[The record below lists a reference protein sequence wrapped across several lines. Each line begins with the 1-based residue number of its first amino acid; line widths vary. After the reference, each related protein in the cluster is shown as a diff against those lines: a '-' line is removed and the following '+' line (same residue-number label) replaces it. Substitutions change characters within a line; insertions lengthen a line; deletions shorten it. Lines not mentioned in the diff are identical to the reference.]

1 MQFID
6 SVLTVLSVVKKGA
19 EIVNELSDKDESL
32 GFAQPKRVDL
42 SSNLTAA
49 KAPLRE
55 MQKPVGMGLPN
66 METAYR
72 YFSNNLS
79 RDTNLRI
86 VQGEN
91 YVARKRK
98 ATPATMTVAADA
110 KVKGFTASYK
120 TTGVPTA

>member
-1 MQFID
+1 MQLID

-98 ATPATMTVAADA
+98 STPATMTVAADA

>member
-19 EIVNELSDKDESL
+19 EIVNELSEKDESL

>member
-42 SSNLTAA
+42 GSNLTAA

-55 MQKPVGMGLPN
+55 MENPIGMRLPN
-66 METAYR
+66 IETAYR
-72 YFSNNLS
+72 YFSNNLA
-79 RDTNLRI
+79 RDTNFRTL
-86 VQGEN
+86 QGEN
-91 YVARKRK
+91 YVAKRRK
-98 ATPATMTVAADA
+98 ATPATMTVATDA

-120 TTGVPTA
+120 TTGVPTS

>member
-6 SVLTVLSVVKKGA
+6 SVLTALSVVKKGA
-19 EIVNELSDKDESL
+19 EIVNELSEKDESL

-79 RDTNLRI
+79 RDTNFRI

>member
-1 MQFID
+1 MRFID

-19 EIVNELSDKDESL
+19 EIVNELSEKDESL

>member
-1 MQFID
+1 
-6 SVLTVLSVVKKGA
+6 
-19 EIVNELSDKDESL
+19 
-32 GFAQPKRVDL
+32 
-42 SSNLTAA
+42 
-49 KAPLRE
+49 

>member
-19 EIVNELSDKDESL
+19 EIVNELSEKDESL

-79 RDTNLRI
+79 RDTNFRI

>member
-19 EIVNELSDKDESL
+19 EIVNELSEKDESL

-98 ATPATMTVAADA
+98 STPATMTVAADA

>member
-6 SVLTVLSVVKKGA
+6 GVLTVLSVVKKGA
-19 EIVNELSDKDESL
+19 EIVNELSEKDESL

>member
-6 SVLTVLSVVKKGA
+6 SVLTALSVVKKGA
-19 EIVNELSDKDESL
+19 EIVNELSEKDESL

>member
-1 MQFID
+1 MGVLD

-19 EIVNELSDKDESL
+19 EVYSALTDKDQDT
-32 GFAQPKRVDL
+32 GFAQPRRVDL
-42 SSNLTAA
+42 ESNLTAA
-49 KAPLRE
+49 KAPLRDME
-55 MQKPVGMGLPN
+55 APIGMGLPN

-72 YFSNNLS
+72 YFSNNLA
-79 RDTNLRI
+79 RDTNFRY

-91 YVARKRK
+91 YVAKKR
-98 ATPATMTVAADA
+98 TPTAATMNVASDA

>member
-19 EIVNELSDKDESL
+19 EIVNELSEKDESL

-42 SSNLTAA
+42 GSNLTAA

>member
-1 MQFID
+1 MRFID

-19 EIVNELSDKDESL
+19 EIVNELSEKDESL

-98 ATPATMTVAADA
+98 STPATMTVAADA